1 MVDVF
6 RNAEAPA
13 TFLQQQIDSR
23 RLLDF
28 VTHSHP
34 QSEKD
39 KVEECHED
47 AARYVKKEQEAPG
60 ANSWF

>member
-47 AARYVKKEQEAPG
+47 AALR
-60 ANSWF
+60 